1 MAGRLSSSAALKV
14 AELQSFV
21 PKILRLNA
29 LVETFATASTRGD
42 TQQSSLKRA
51 ADQLKLQFMGVGL
64 DQLSQL
70 CGSIVLAVARAGNH
84 NTKVRT
90 LRELVGSLRFQLDL
104 SIRTIIR
111 EDEQARNKS
120 ENLSSEIQPKDL

>member
-1 MAGRLSSSAALKV
+1 MAGRMSAAAALKV
-14 AELQSFV
+14 AELESFV

-29 LVETFATASTRGD
+29 LVETYASAGAHTE

-51 ADQLKLQFMGVGL
+51 ADQLKLQLIGVGL

-70 CGSIVLAVARAGNH
+70 SGSIALAVSRAGNH
-84 NTKVRT
+84 NSKVRT

-104 SIRTIIR
+104 SIRTIVR
-111 EDEQARNKS
+111 EDELARSRS
-120 ENLSSEIQPKDL
+120 ETNDA